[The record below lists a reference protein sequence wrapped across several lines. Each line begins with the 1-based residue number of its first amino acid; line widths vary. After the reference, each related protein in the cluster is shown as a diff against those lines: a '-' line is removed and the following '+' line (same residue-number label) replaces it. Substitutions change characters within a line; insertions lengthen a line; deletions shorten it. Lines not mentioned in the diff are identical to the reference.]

1 MEMQGVWNSQNNLEK
16 ENKSGGL
23 TQISILTIK
32 LLSVRLY
39 WHKEGHTEQWNS
51 TESPE

>member
-32 LLSVRLY
+32 LSVRLY